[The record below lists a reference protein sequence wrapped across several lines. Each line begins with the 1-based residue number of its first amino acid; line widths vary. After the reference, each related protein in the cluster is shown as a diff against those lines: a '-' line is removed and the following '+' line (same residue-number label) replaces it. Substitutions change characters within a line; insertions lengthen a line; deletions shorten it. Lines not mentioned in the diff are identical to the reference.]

1 MTEQKKLNFEGLDV
15 DFYEEDD
22 VDAYRMEIKS
32 VDKNIILNYQ
42 LDDYNRRDIESFRE
56 FLDNNLGKHYI
67 KYKLRD
73 NTQKIKLENREL
85 IYDEYE
91 FEYNKDESIFMTSFK
106 KNNILLI
113 NLKFKMNQQLL
124 CKMFSDFIHFSS

>member
-1 MTEQKKLNFEGLDV
+1 MTEQKKLNFDGLDV